1 MKITKEIIEKTAHLG
16 RLELEPH
23 EVDLYTQ
30 RIDSILQY
38 MESLNKLN
46 TDGIESTSHAVPVEC
61 VLRNDKAKTSFSIDD
76 SLKNAPGRIGSF
88 FQVPPVIEVEE

>member
-1 MKITKEIIEKTAHLG
+1 MKITKEIIEKTAHLA

-38 MESLNKLN
+38 MDSLNRLD

-61 VLRNDKAKTSFSIDD
+61 VLRDDRARDSFSVDD

>member
-1 MKITKEIIEKTAHLG
+1 MKITKEIIENTAHLA
-16 RLELEPH
+16 RLELEPL

-38 MESLNKLN
+38 MDSLNRLN
-46 TDGIESTSHAVPVEC
+46 TDSIESTSHAVPVEC
-61 VLRNDKAKTSFSIDD
+61 VLRDDSAKSSFSVDD
-76 SLKNAPGRIGSF
+76 SLRNAPGRIGSF